1 MQLGGFYGERYF
13 VGRSTFACAI
23 MLCGSVVSCDV
34 IMSFKPAQTVL
45 ALDDVPQFWLLHV
58 ERKI

>member
-1 MQLGGFYGERYF
+1 MQLGGFYGEWYF
-13 VGRSTFACAI
+13 VGSRPFDVAI

-34 IMSFKPAQTVL
+34 ITSFKPAQTVL